1 MTAHRILVIAHAH
14 PDFSKGGGEIAAHNL
29 FRAYRETPG
38 VEAAWFLARADLGR
52 GAVGH
57 IALRHR
63 DEYLWEQAT
72 PDIFTMRSANRFEVL
87 GYFAE
92 LLRALRPTVVHL
104 HHYLHLGLDLLRVI
118 RQVDPG
124 IRIVVTLH
132 EYMAICLQNG
142 QMVKRGSFRL
152 CHGADYEDCHRCFPE
167 RTPEEF
173 WLRRQRFMRAFDLV
187 DQFVAPS
194 HFLRER
200 YIAWGLDPA
209 RIAVIENGQSDC
221 AALPPRV
228 LAPGET
234 RNRFAFFG
242 QVNPFK
248 GVSVLLRALAA
259 LPKPGRRS
267 VRLEIHGAN
276 LETQT
281 QDFRDEI
288 AALRKPLE
296 KAGVLDW
303 IGPYEAEQLP
313 ARMAG
318 IDWVVVPSVWWENSP
333 MVIQEAFALGRPV
346 VTSDIGG
353 MAEKVQDGVN
363 GRHVQAG
370 NVGAWSAALAE
381 LAQASGEWDALRAG
395 IAPPPSHAE
404 CAAAHLDLLSA
415 PVSSE
420 TTA

>member
-1 MTAHRILVIAHAH
+1 MTAHRILVIAHGH

-29 FRAYRETPG
+29 FRACRDAPG

-52 GAVGH
+52 GAVGR
-57 IALRHR
+57 ISLRR
-63 DEYLWEQAT
+63 ADEYLWEQGT
-72 PDIFTMRSANRFEVL
+72 PDVFTMRSANRFEVL

-104 HHYLHLGLDLLRVI
+104 HHYLHLGLDILRVI
-118 RQVDPG
+118 RQVDPR

-142 QMVKRGSFRL
+142 QMVKRGSLKL
-152 CHGADYEDCHRCFPE
+152 CYRSDYEDCHRCFPE

-173 WLRRQRFMRAFDLV
+173 WLRRQRFLRAFDLV
-187 DQFVAPS
+187 DHFVAPS
-194 HFLRER
+194 RFLRAR
-200 YIAWGLDPA
+200 YIAWGLEAD
-209 RIAVIENGQSDC
+209 RIGVIENGGGGC
-221 AALPPRV
+221 TALPPRP
-228 LAPGET
+228 LGPGET

-242 QVNPFK
+242 QVNPYK
-248 GVSVLLRALAA
+248 GVSVLLAALNA
-259 LPKPGRRS
+259 LPKAKRKS
-267 VRLEIHGAN
+267 IALEIHGAN

-281 QDFRDEI
+281 QDFRDGIE
-288 AALRKPLE
+288 ALRRPLE
-296 KAGVLDW
+296 KEGVLDW

-313 ARMAG
+313 GRMAG

-370 NVGAWSAALAE
+370 NVGAWSAALLE
-381 LAQASGEWDALRAG
+381 LSQQTGEWDALRAG
-395 IAPPPSHAE
+395 IVKPATHAQ
-404 CAAAHLDLLSA
+404 CAEQHLDLYSA
-415 PVSSE
+415 PASAE
-420 TTA
+420 ATA